1 MPTNWKLQLPNL
13 ISKYFCSFH
22 KTPRGC
28 PTSDPNIYQRS
39 RVKSNCSEKF
49 ILKREASLSTAEQ
62 HYWLDSLLHYPST
75 TGRCQSRLVN
85 LMCAIPCHYGEK
97 TKIPWTGGELEN
109 ENEERSE
116 STANE
121 KCTRPGQGA
130 KWTGERGRGGTW
142 RGERSGQGEPNS
154 GFLKRNPI
162 FHCFRRQ
169 PVLPALSFNLCLL
182 GVAEETVRERA
193 AAS

>member
-85 LMCAIPCHYGEK
+85 LMCAIPCPYPPPPVCHLFQALRNEVRRKIFWKNFGASEK
-97 TKIPWTGGELEN
+97 SPRRKIIPPRRKNNPPQFLTFPKK
-109 ENEERSE
+109 S
-116 STANE
+116 
-121 KCTRPGQGA
+121 PPIP
-130 KWTGERGRGGTW
+130 
-142 RGERSGQGEPNS
+142 PNS
-154 GFLKRNPI
+154 HK
-162 FHCFRRQ
+162 Q
-169 PVLPALSFNLCLL
+169 
-182 GVAEETVRERA
+182 
-193 AAS
+193 

>member
-39 RVKSNCSEKF
+39 RVKSNCSEKI

-85 LMCAIPCHYGEK
+85 LMCAIPCHDGEK

-121 KCTRPGQGA
+121 KCTRPGQGN
-130 KWTGERGRGGTW
+130 KRTGERGWGRTW
-142 RGERSGQGEPNS
+142 RGERSEQGEPNS
-154 GFLKRNPI
+154 GFPACKPNFPLFP
-162 FHCFRRQ
+162 
-169 PVLPALSFNLCLL
+169 PPTGLPTLYFN
-182 GVAEETVRERA
+182 
-193 AAS
+193 